1 MGDKK
6 ACRAGGGVSFLEASW
21 GAIFRLRPS
30 PPLAYLLSFS
40 VRLLLLEEGL
50 SRGFYFSLAGA
61 PGTVSLL
68 GRRIGCGSWR
78 LLRGLWCLFGHR
90 DFGRRDAKM
99 VMVVPEIA
107 EACCACVFMRA

>member
-1 MGDKK
+1 VPCG
-6 ACRAGGGVSFLEASW
+6 RGSELPGSFVGGL
-21 GAIFRLRPS
+21 AIFRLRPS
-30 PPLAYLLSFS
+30 PPLAYLSI
-40 VRLLLLEEGL
+40 LLRPTPTPR
-50 SRGFYFSLAGA
+50 RGAFPRILFLFGGGAGA
-61 PGTVSLL
+61 GTVSLL

-90 DFGRRDAKM
+90 EFGRRDAKM